1 MATLKALVCDDEAP
15 LRDLMARRL
24 EKLGLEVERAED
36 GKDAIAHL
44 ERNHYDLLV
53 TDIYMPD
60 VTGLELLQ
68 RMKGL
73 DPHAQVVV
81 VTASATLDNAVKAL
95 NDGAFAYLTKPFD
108 HLSVFDNVVSRAI
121 DFRRAVLDNLRMG
134 EVQRLRGD
142 MLEKEVA
149 GRIRQLK
156 RTQEYMATLLAC
168 LPVGVVVI
176 DESGRAALL
185 NPRGEAFLEETL
197 AGGDAGLRQLLES
210 VPVVE
215 GQRRGEIE
223 VGGRRLEVSLS
234 DLALPGGQ
242 RQQVL
247 MLREQETDAP
257 AMGSLVQETLLNLRR
272 GLTFLARR
280 EQDPGSLK
288 IIKGMAGEVSSLG
301 SLLDVELIA
310 EVGLASPAHE
320 AEEGATKILPPSALE
335 EPEPDEVALV
345 PAALPPQP
353 AEMQATPGNGK
364 ASVTQEP
371 ISEPAPA
378 PVEDQLPNTGSLL
391 LRKGMS
397 MVLEGRIKRKKP
409 VADSAASPEEAERM
423 QQKIERWARAGAAAD
438 ETSGEDIDVPEHP
451 RPPSV
456 WPPPLPSSN
465 REK

>member
-44 ERNHYDLLV
+44 DRNRYDLLV

-68 RMKGL
+68 RMKAL

-121 DFRRAVLDNLRMG
+121 DFRRALLDNLRMG
-134 EVQRLRGD
+134 DVQRMRGD

-168 LPVGVVVI
+168 LPVGVAVI
-176 DESGRAALL
+176 DESGRVVLL
-185 NPRGEAFLEETL
+185 NPRGEAYLEETL
-197 AGGDAGLRQLLES
+197 AGGDASVRQLLAS
-210 VPVVE
+210 IPVVE
-215 GQRRGEIE
+215 GGRRGEVE
-223 VGGRRLEVSLS
+223 ADGRRLEVSLS
-234 DLALPGGQ
+234 ELSLPGDQ
-242 RQQVL
+242 HQQVL
-247 MLREQETDAP
+247 MLREQESGAP

-272 GLTFLARR
+272 GLTFMARR
-280 EQDPGSLK
+280 EQDPSSRK
-288 IIKGMAGEVSSLG
+288 IIKGMAVEVSSLA

-310 EVGLASPAHE
+310 EAGPASPGQE
-320 AEEGATKILPPSALE
+320 TDEGATKILPPPTSDESEVDEMGFTPGVLLPEALE
-335 EPEPDEVALV
+335 TH
-345 PAALPPQP
+345 AA
-353 AEMQATPGNGK
+353 PGNGDST
-364 ASVTQEP
+364 AQMPV
-371 ISEPAPA
+371 EPATA

-409 VADSAASPEEAERM
+409 VADTAASPEEAELM
-423 QQKIERWARAGAAAD
+423 QQKIERWARSVTPGEPSDDLVAEAGQ
-438 ETSGEDIDVPEHP
+438 P
-451 RPPSV
+451 RPSSV
-456 WPPPLPSSN
+456 WPPPLPSDEES
-465 REK
+465 

>member
-68 RMKGL
+68 RMKAL

-121 DFRRAVLDNLRMG
+121 DFRRAILDNLRMA
-134 EVQRLRGD
+134 EVQRMRGD

-168 LPVGVVVI
+168 LPVGVAVI
-176 DESGRAALL
+176 DESHRAVLL
-185 NPRGEAFLEETL
+185 NPRGETYLEETL
-197 AGGDAGLRQLLES
+197 AGGDASMRQLLES
-210 VPVVE
+210 VPAVE
-215 GQRRGEIE
+215 GHRHGEVE
-223 VGGRRLEVSLS
+223 VGGRRLELSLS
-234 DLALPGGQ
+234 DLALPGDQ
-242 RQQVL
+242 HQQVL
-247 MLREQETDAP
+247 MLREQESSAP
-257 AMGSLVQETLLNLRR
+257 AMGSLVQEALLNLRR
-272 GLTFLARR
+272 GLMFMARR
-280 EQDPGSLK
+280 EQDPSSRK
-288 IIKGMAGEVSSLG
+288 IIKGMAVEVSSLAN
-301 SLLDVELIA
+301 LLDVELLP
-310 EVGLASPAHE
+310 EVGAASPPE
-320 AEEGATKILPPSALE
+320 GPEEGATRILPPSTPDDELALASAVLPT
-335 EPEPDEVALV
+335 EPVEMM
-345 PAALPPQP
+345 AA
-353 AEMQATPGNGK
+353 PGNGRDLVPYPSTPEPVPE
-364 ASVTQEP
+364 SVE
-371 ISEPAPA
+371 A
-378 PVEDQLPNTGSLL
+378 QLPNTGSLL

-409 VADSAASPEEAERM
+409 SAEPAPSPEDAERM
-423 QQKIERWARAGAAAD
+423 QQKIERWARSGASAGEASEDDLESAD
-438 ETSGEDIDVPEHP
+438 EPAA
-451 RPPSV
+451 PSV

-465 REK
+465 GKN